1 MPGFASVGGASVGSK
16 LKSLI
21 PPLTAD
27 SQKGYTVSYTPKGDN
42 PAWYAFSGD
51 LPTSGTP
58 DKYVMSGTNKKLT
71 FYVEFPRAVTV
82 DLIAVVY
89 ASIGNSGTAYS
100 FQSLS
105 YQNDTETWTSIPLV
119 STNPDMVIP
128 KKRPT
133 EPHKSYR
140 IVLDYLGGYGI
151 AVSQILFFGK

>member
-1 MPGFASVGGASVGSK
+1 MPGFASVGGAVIGGK

-27 SQKGYTVSYTPKGDN
+27 SQKGYTVSYTPKGEN
-42 PAWYAFSGD
+42 PAWYAVSGE
-51 LPTSGTP
+51 LPTSNTP
-58 DKYVMSGTNKKLT
+58 EKYILSGTNKTLT
-71 FYVEFPRAVTV
+71 FYIEFPRAVTV
-82 DLIAVVY
+82 DLVAVLY

-100 FQSLS
+100 CKSFS
-105 YQNDTETWTSIPLV
+105 YQNDEGSWTSI
-119 STNPDMVIP
+119 SQNNTNPVLILP

-151 AVSQILFFGK
+151 AVSQIIFFGK